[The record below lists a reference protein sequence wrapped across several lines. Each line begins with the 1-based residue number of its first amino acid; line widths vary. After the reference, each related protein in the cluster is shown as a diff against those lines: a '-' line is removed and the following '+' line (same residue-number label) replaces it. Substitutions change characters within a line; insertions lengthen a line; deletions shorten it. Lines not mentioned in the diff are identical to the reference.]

1 MKTIAIL
8 SEKGGAGKTI
18 LSIHLAVAAEAH
30 GLATAIFDLD
40 ARANSTIWG
49 DHRPDRIPAV
59 VPAQAPRLATLLT
72 QARNNQA
79 DLVIFD
85 TPGNAPD
92 IAAQA
97 AEHADAI
104 LIPCRPYGPDLLS
117 IAATVKLAQASGK
130 LTHVVINAAPVQGV
144 ETDEAIAAITA
155 SGVLVCPVIL
165 HARKSYATRFHE
177 GLTAQEIEPKGKAA
191 AEIDALLLWLC
202 DKVIKLP
209 SNKVTKVTEE
219 VTA

>member
-18 LSIHLAVAAEAH
+18 LSVHLAVAAEER

-49 DHRPDRIPAV
+49 DNRPSKIPAV
-59 VPAQAPRLATLLT
+59 VPAQAPRLATLLA
-72 QARNNQA
+72 QAKSNEA
-79 DLVIFD
+79 DLVILD

-92 IAAQA
+92 IATQA
-97 AEHADAI
+97 AVHADAI

-117 IAATVKLAQASGK
+117 IAASVKLAQASGK
-130 LTHVVINAAPVQGV
+130 PTYVIINAAPVQGV
-144 ETDEAIAAITA
+144 ETEEAIAAISA
-155 SGVLVCPVIL
+155 SSVQVCPIVL
-165 HARKSYATRFHE
+165 RARKSYATRFHE

-191 AEIDALLLWLC
+191 AEIGALLLWVC
-202 DKVIKLP
+202 DKVIMIS
-209 SNKVTKVTEE
+209 SNKVTKVT
-219 VTA
+219 TKQG

>member
-1 MKTIAIL
+1 MKTIAVL

-18 LSIHLAVAAEAH
+18 LSVHLAVAAEAD

-49 DHRPDRIPAV
+49 DHRPDGIPAV
-59 VPAQAPRLATLLT
+59 VPAQAPRLGTLLN

-92 IAAQA
+92 IATEA
-97 AEHADAI
+97 AAHADAI
-104 LIPCRPYGPDLLS
+104 LIPCRPFGPDLLS
-117 IAATVKLAQASGK
+117 IAATVKLAKASGK

-155 SGVLVCPVIL
+155 SGVQVCPVIL
-165 HARKSYATRFHE
+165 RARKSYATRFHE

-191 AEIDALLLWLC
+191 AEISALLSWLC
-202 DKVIKLP
+202 DKVIMIPRK
-209 SNKVTKVTEE
+209 KVIKVTER